1 MDRKDYKGIWV
12 FAEQREGV
20 IQKVALELVAT
31 AKKLAAVKGAETTA
45 VILGSGV
52 AKLADALV
60 AAGADRVLVAD
71 HELLA
76 RYTTDAYTK
85 VLCDL
90 VTERKPEIL
99 LVGAS
104 YLGRDLGP
112 RVAARLGTG
121 LTADCTGLEIDPESG
136 NLMMTRPAFG
146 GNLMA
151 TIECAERRPQMAT
164 VRPGVFEAP
173 KVAVAGT
180 AAGAAPAARKGAVE
194 IVKPA
199 LAASDLRVS
208 IDKVVKTVKEIADIG
223 EARFIVSGGRG
234 LGCREN
240 FAILDE
246 LAQALGGVVG
256 SSRAAVDAGWTDKAQ
271 QVGQTGKTVRPQI
284 YIACGISGAIQH
296 LAGMQ
301 ESDFIIAINKD
312 ESAPIMKMADI
323 AVVGDLFKVVPEL
336 TAKIKAAKAS

>member
-1 MDRKDYKGIWV
+1 MDKKDYKGIWV

-31 AKKLAAVKGAETTA
+31 AKKLAAAKGAETTA
-45 VILGSGV
+45 VLLGSGV

-85 VLCDL
+85 VICDL
-90 VTERKPEIL
+90 VSERKPEIL

-121 LTADCTGLEIDPESG
+121 LTADCTGLEIDAESG

-151 TIECAERRPQMAT
+151 TIECAEHRPQMAT

-173 KVAVAGT
+173 KVV
-180 AAGAAPAARKGAVE
+180 GAAPAAKKGAVE
-194 IVKPA
+194 TVKPA
-199 LAASDLRVS
+199 LSASDLRVS

-240 FAILDE
+240 FGILEE
-246 LAQALGGVVG
+246 LAGALGGVVG